1 MPDHNHE
8 AKAPPSHPVPGVPM
22 ARGGGGAFTLPPPLH
37 CHPPRGPGGGEMG
50 WVSGWVL
57 PGCGVPSLHPPP
69 SPALPEGQGRLC
81 RIKRG
86 KMVLYKG
93 VNKAGLC
100 KGAAPEA
107 PTLSSRRPPAAGYS
121 WGGTLVRTPSPLGAV
136 VWGGGGRQVLGG
148 SR

>member
-1 MPDHNHE
+1 
-8 AKAPPSHPVPGVPM
+8 
-22 ARGGGGAFTLPPPLH
+22 
-37 CHPPRGPGGGEMG
+37 MG

-136 VWGGGGRQVLGG
+136 VWGGGGGRCWEGPASVPSLSPPWQSHPSCPSPDPALLSHPALRLPLFEV
-148 SR
+148 